1 MSKKVPFKNSFDKA
15 KRLDAWSNRLI
26 WISAF
31 LFLIVFVGKLFSL
44 NSTIIQWIERV
55 NCIVIFI
62 YIVLE
67 FVTDC
72 IHSSAEAHRRCD
84 LVDNAFGCKLAESR
98 SEGYYTNDELKN
110 GLYKIGVNSF
120 ESCFFSYKIASKS
133 QCLLWV
139 KSALFALLFI
149 ICAVI
154 GYDKGI
160 VVLIQLS
167 LPLFVISHAIRQ
179 QRFVSRLKKTYDNY
193 RSVFDTLRNKK
204 SISQN
209 DYAKIMKEV
218 LEYEGTISWA
228 NILLDEKTYNEMNE
242 ALSKEWEQ
250 MKKDYKII
258 DLNSSCKCN
267 SWEEA

>member
-15 KRLDAWSNRLI
+15 KKFDAWSTRLI
-26 WISAF
+26 RFSAI
-31 LFLIVFVGKLFSL
+31 LFLTVFVWELFSP
-44 NSTIIQWIERV
+44 NSTIIQWIERL
-55 NCIVIFI
+55 NCIVIVF
-62 YIVLE
+62 YLVLE
-67 FVTDC
+67 FVTDY
-72 IHSSAEAHRRCD
+72 IHSSAETHRRCD

-139 KSALFALLFI
+139 KSALFAVLFI
-149 ICAVI
+149 LCAVI
-154 GYDKGI
+154 GYDIAI
-160 VVLIQLS
+160 VAIIQLS
-167 LPLFVISHAIRQ
+167 LPLSVVIQTIRH
-179 QRFVSRLKKTYDNY
+179 QRFVSRLKKIYENY
-193 RSVFDTLRNKK
+193 RSIFDTLYNKK

-228 NILLDEKTYNEMNE
+228 NLLLDEKTYNKMN
-242 ALSKEWEQ
+242 ATLSKEWKLIKQE
-250 MKKDYKII
+250 YKII
-258 DLNSSCKCN
+258 SY
-267 SWEEA
+267 